1 MEYVGVVKKD
11 VRTKNL
17 VARLVPGDVALI
29 DHADV
34 DRVSAEALVAT
45 GVRVVV
51 NAASSITGLYPNQ
64 GPAILLGAGVTVVDA
79 AGRALF
85 DELSEDDVV
94 CVRDGVVLRDGETVG
109 AGTVLTP
116 EAVARASR
124 LAEATLDARLD
135 DFVRNTLTYL
145 RDEHAV
151 LLSDMKVPA
160 TRAQIAGRQAL
171 VVTRGPAFERDLRA
185 LRGYIAETRPAV
197 IAVDGAADALLK
209 VRVRPDVI
217 IGDMDSVSDGAL
229 RCGAQLIAHAYRDGR
244 CPAAARLDA
253 LGLPYTRW
261 ALAATSEDLGLLLA
275 WHSRADLIVAVGS
288 HTSLSDYLDKGRAGA
303 ASSFVVRLKVGDKLM
318 DARGV
323 SRLYHAAPRPGHVLP
338 VVLAAVAVI
347 ACVVAFSEPLRSALR
362 LVALAVRAQLGAL
375 LA

>member
-160 TRAQIAGRQAL
+160 TRAQIAGRQTL

-261 ALAATSEDLGLLLA
+261 ALTATSEDLGLLLA

-288 HTSLSDYLDKGRAGA
+288 HTSLVDYLDKGRAGA